1 MKVGIDLGTTYS
13 AVARFDK
20 DLSEAVVIPNMNGDL
35 LTPSVIWFGP
45 DGTVLIGNQAKEMQ
59 SQGIG
64 TAVASFKRAIG
75 DSNYSFTAYEKNY
88 SAEDLSTILLRH
100 LIDDAELSTG
110 EKIDSA
116 VVTVPAYFNDIQRT
130 ATIRA
135 GEKCGIKVLKII
147 NEPTA
152 GAISYGFTNSDNK
165 TIMVYDLGGGT
176 FDVTIV
182 NIANGNITVIGTD
195 GNHLLGGKDW
205 DNAIITYFCNMFL
218 EEFGVDLR
226 DDEVT
231 KNKLIVSAEELK
243 KELSEGRNVNI
254 HLEHGN
260 DVANYTLIEEQFKI
274 MTEPL
279 FSSTVEVCERVLAET
294 ELQWKDID
302 QILLVGGSTRLR
314 NISNRL
320 ADISKSNIIE
330 HNDIDLA
337 IVKGAALSS
346 YIFKTEKQRFVEV
359 TDVTSHS
366 LGALSVREDGKR
378 YINEIMIKR
387 NSSIPSSVRKSF
399 KIEPG
404 NMTDNIEL
412 FILQGESPKPLDCIT
427 LARMNISGI
436 NNFGDGTIVDIE
448 YNYDENG
455 VVGISAFQNGIEL
468 VIDTESLPD
477 NIQWMGERPDQR
489 PTNVP
494 VMKNIVIALD
504 LSRSMRGSPLKKA
517 KVAVSNFINEVSDG
531 FTRFALVAFGDKTKV
546 VRDFTMDRYA
556 ITSSIK
562 KIKVNVAGRGTDAT
576 PFKEAKELLKNKTGV
591 NIIIV
596 LTDGIWGDRNRAVLQ
611 VMECRAEKISI
622 IAVGFGEADRSFLR
636 QIATVEEN
644 ALFTTLDHLGDTFG
658 TIATTVNS
666 GKITVNP
673 GDLL

>member
-279 FSSTVEVCERVLAET
+279 F
-294 ELQWKDID
+294 
-302 QILLVGGSTRLR
+302 LR
-314 NISNRL
+314 
-320 ADISKSNIIE
+320 
-330 HNDIDLA
+330 
-337 IVKGAALSS
+337 
-346 YIFKTEKQRFVEV
+346 
-359 TDVTSHS
+359 
-366 LGALSVREDGKR
+366 
-378 YINEIMIKR
+378 
-387 NSSIPSSVRKSF
+387 P
-399 KIEPG
+399 
-404 NMTDNIEL
+404 
-412 FILQGESPKPLDCIT
+412 
-427 LARMNISGI
+427 
-436 NNFGDGTIVDIE
+436 
-448 YNYDENG
+448 
-455 VVGISAFQNGIEL
+455 
-468 VIDTESLPD
+468 
-477 NIQWMGERPDQR
+477 
-489 PTNVP
+489 
-494 VMKNIVIALD
+494 
-504 LSRSMRGSPLKKA
+504 
-517 KVAVSNFINEVSDG
+517 
-531 FTRFALVAFGDKTKV
+531 
-546 VRDFTMDRYA
+546 
-556 ITSSIK
+556 
-562 KIKVNVAGRGTDAT
+562 
-576 PFKEAKELLKNKTGV
+576 
-591 NIIIV
+591 
-596 LTDGIWGDRNRAVLQ
+596 
-611 VMECRAEKISI
+611 
-622 IAVGFGEADRSFLR
+622 
-636 QIATVEEN
+636 
-644 ALFTTLDHLGDTFG
+644 
-658 TIATTVNS
+658 
-666 GKITVNP
+666 
-673 GDLL
+673 